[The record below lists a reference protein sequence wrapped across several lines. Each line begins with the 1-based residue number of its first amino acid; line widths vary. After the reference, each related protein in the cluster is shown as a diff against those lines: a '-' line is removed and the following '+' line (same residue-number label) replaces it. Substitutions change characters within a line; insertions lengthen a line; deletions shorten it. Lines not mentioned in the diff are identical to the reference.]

1 MSLIALHSAPPWEW
15 PLGAARQIMDVLSN
29 EHADPAERLLAAEL
43 AGEINVIHDDFV
55 ELLLQILDRG
65 DFSDELR
72 CQAAL
77 SLGPVLEEVDIDGF
91 DAPFGEPPISEGTFR
106 SIQAAF
112 EKIYADNGMPKIVR
126 RRVLEASVRAPRD
139 WHRDA
144 IVAAYSRRD
153 REWKVTAV
161 FAMRWVDGFEREILQ
176 ALESSDSEIRYQA
189 VCAAGNWGVE
199 AAWPH
204 VAPILE
210 TERGDRRMLLAAI
223 EAVGSLRPKQAPDVL
238 GELIDDDDEEIAE
251 AAMEVIT
258 LSEADFLE
266 VTED

>member
-1 MSLIALHSAPPWEW
+1 
-15 PLGAARQIMDVLSN
+15 MDVLAN
-29 EHADPAERLLAAEL
+29 EHADPTERLIAAEL
-43 AGEINVIHDDFV
+43 AGDVTIINDDFV

-65 DFSDELR
+65 DFPDRLR

-91 DAPFGEPPISEGTFR
+91 DAPFGEPPISKGVFR

-112 EKIYADNGMPKIVR
+112 EKMHADNATPKIVR

-139 WHRDA
+139 WHRAA
-144 IVAAYSRRD
+144 IRTAYARRD

-161 FAMRWVDGFEREILQ
+161 FAMRWVDGFDREILE
-176 ALESSDSEIRYQA
+176 ALESDDDEIRYQA

-223 EAVGSLRPKQAPDVL
+223 EAVGSLRPKEAPAVL
-238 GELIDDDDEEIAE
+238 GDLADDEDAEIAE
-251 AAMEVIT
+251 AAMGVIT
-258 LSEADFLE
+258 LSDGDFIE

>member
-1 MSLIALHSAPPWEW
+1 MSLRGLQVTPPWEW
-15 PLGAARQIMDVLSN
+15 PRGAARQIMDVLAN
-29 EHADPAERLLAAEL
+29 ERAEASERLLAAEL
-43 AGEINVIHDDFV
+43 AGDVTIINDDFV

-65 DFSDELR
+65 DFSDALR

-91 DAPFGEPPISEGTFR
+91 DAPFGEPPISEGMFR
-106 SIQAAF
+106 SIQAAL
-112 EKIYADNGMPKIVR
+112 EKIHADNGMPKIVR
-126 RRVLEASVRAPRD
+126 RRALEASVRAPRD
-139 WHRDA
+139 WHRAA
-144 IVAAYSRRD
+144 IRAAYGRRD
-153 REWKVTAV
+153 RDWKVTAV
-161 FAMRWVDGFEREILQ
+161 FAMRWVDGFEREILES
-176 ALESSDSEIRYQA
+176 LESDDGEIRYQA

-223 EAVGSLRPKQAPDVL
+223 EAVGSLRPKMAPDVL
-238 GELIDDDDEEIAE
+238 GELIDDEDEEIAE

-266 VTED
+266 VSED